1 MSFLFRWT
9 LLCVLVCCHLGECRR
24 RNVLLIIADDGGF
37 ETDVY
42 NNTVVQTPHLR
53 ALSERSVIF
62 NNAFTSV
69 SSCSP
74 SRSTILTG
82 LPQHQ
87 NGMYGLHQGVHHF
100 NSFDGVRSLP
110 LLLNQANIHTG
121 IIGKKHVG
129 PGPVYPFDFAYTE
142 ETNSVLQVGR
152 NITRIKL
159 LVRKFFQSQKAERS
173 GTGEERPFFLY
184 VAFHDPHRCGH
195 SQPQYGVFCE
205 KFGNGESGM
214 GRIPD
219 WRPKYYSPDQV
230 KVPYFIPDTP
240 AARADIAA
248 QYTTVSRLDQ
258 GIGLVLQEL
267 RDAGFENDTLVI
279 YSSDNGIPFPNG
291 RTNLYGSG
299 VKEPMLVSSPEHRQ
313 RWGQISQAYVSLL
326 DITPSIL
333 DWFSLPYPSYSL
345 SGGRPVELTGR
356 SLLPAL
362 SSEPS
367 WVTVYAS
374 QSLHEVTM
382 YYPMR
387 SIHQGPYRLL
397 HNLHYRM
404 PFPIDQDFYV
414 SPTFQDLL
422 NRTRSGRPTGWFK
435 TLKEYYYRERWELF
449 HIQSDPTERQNL
461 AGDPAY
467 APVLES
473 LREQLLKWQW
483 RTEDPWV
490 CEPDAVLETKLEP
503 QCRPLDNGL

>member
-1 MSFLFRWT
+1 MC
-9 LLCVLVCCHLGECRR
+9 CVD
-24 RNVLLIIADDGGF
+24 ADDGGF

-42 NNTVVQTPHLR
+42 NHTVVQTPHLR
-53 ALSERSVIF
+53 ALSERSLIF
-62 NNAFTSV
+62 KNAFSSV

-100 NSFDGVRSLP
+100 NSFDGVQSLP
-110 LLLNQANIHTG
+110 LLLKQANIRTG

-129 PGPVYPFDFAYTE
+129 PGSVYPFDFAYTE

-152 NITRIKL
+152 NITKIKL
-159 LVRKFFQSQKAERS
+159 LVRKFLQSQTEEE
-173 GTGEERPFFLY
+173 EERPFFLY

-219 WRPKYYSPDQV
+219 WKPKYYTPDQV

-240 AARADIAA
+240 AAREDIAA

-258 GIGLVLQEL
+258 GVGLVLEEL
-267 RDAGFENDTLVI
+267 RKAGYENDTLVI

-291 RTNLYGSG
+291 RTNLYSSG
-299 VKEPMLVSSPEHRQ
+299 VNEPLLVSSPDHRE
-313 RWGQISQAYVSLL
+313 RWGQVSNAYVSLL
-326 DITPSIL
+326 DITPTIL
-333 DWFSLPYPSYSL
+333 SWFSIPYPSYSL
-345 SGGRPVELTGR
+345 SGGRPVQLTGR

-362 SSEPS
+362 VLEPPS
-367 WVTVYAS
+367 WDTVFSS

-382 YYPMR
+382 FYPMR
-387 SIHQGPYRLL
+387 SVLQGRFRLL

-404 PFPIDQDFYV
+404 PFPIDQDFYI

-422 NRTRSGRPTGWFK
+422 NRTQSGEHTAWFK
-435 TLKEYYYRERWELF
+435 SLQDYYYRERWELF
-449 HIQSDPTERQNL
+449 DLHLDPMERRNLASDPDHAEVMQ
-461 AGDPAY
+461 
-467 APVLES
+467 S
-473 LREQLLKWQW
+473 LRAELWKWQW
-483 RTEDPWV
+483 TTEDPWV
-490 CEPDAVLETKLEP
+490 CEPDAVLESRLEP
-503 QCRPLDNGL
+503 QCRPLYNGL